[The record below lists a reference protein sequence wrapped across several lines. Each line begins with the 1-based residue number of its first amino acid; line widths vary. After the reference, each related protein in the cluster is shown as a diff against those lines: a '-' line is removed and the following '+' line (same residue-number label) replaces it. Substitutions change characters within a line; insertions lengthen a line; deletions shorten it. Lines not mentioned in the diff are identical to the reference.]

1 MWKLRMCVCQKLRKR
16 ARAREW
22 EWDKNAVYYWHSLCC
37 VMFFVRRS
45 DAEVFIQ
52 GWMNS
57 LRNVAAPNIVNV
69 ILNENIWQRNSKIEL
84 QIVGISGGT
93 ECMLYVLCVH
103 SSEEQKLS
111 YIMFLM
117 LLLATAFFFCSPTF
131 SQYLSLSLFFCRVR
145 VPSNFKCGC
154 RNERI
159 IKRKIMENVSVQV
172 AWQSNIC
179 RSHLIFFCLIFAPHA
194 HTSE

>member
-16 ARAREW
+16 ERAREW

-131 SQYLSLSLFFCRVR
+131 SQYISLSLFLSSTSSKQFQMRL
-145 VPSNFKCGC
+145 PQWTNNKKKKKNNGKC
-154 RNERI
+154 
-159 IKRKIMENVSVQV
+159 KR
-172 AWQSNIC
+172 
-179 RSHLIFFCLIFAPHA
+179 
-194 HTSE
+194 TSRLTV